1 MTPESTSQRSAPPA
15 SWRRGRGPLWAGFV
29 LLAALACSP
38 SAGAREEIA
47 ASTEP
52 LELSSSPSRLEM
64 PLSAGARARLLQ
76 ALSQA
81 GPGAVA
87 LRFDGVR
94 TVAQP
99 GCYYEIYLDLPERAP
114 EEAAG
119 AHALGPESPHYVGN
133 LSLFGLGT
141 EPGGAT
147 QDLPLAPTV
156 RRLRERGLWQDSEL
170 ALTFVPRGEPGSVK
184 IARVALTVE

>member
-1 MTPESTSQRSAPPA
+1 MISESTSQRSAPPA
-15 SWRRGRGPLWAGFV
+15 ARGRGLLWAGFV
-29 LLAALACSP
+29 LLASLACSP

-47 ASTEP
+47 ASADP
-52 LELSSSPSRLEM
+52 LELSSSPSRLQM

-87 LRFDGVR
+87 VRFEGVR
-94 TVAQP
+94 TVSQP

-114 EEAAG
+114 GGAAA
-119 AHALGPESPHYVGN
+119 AHAFGPESPHYVGN

-156 RRLRERGLWQDSEL
+156 RRLRERGLWQDSEVS
-170 ALTFVPRGEPGSVK
+170 LTLVPRGEPGSAR
-184 IARVALTVE
+184 IERVALTVE